1 MHTLHRYWIWPD
13 QLRLPFAAELN
24 RVGSRFDADDAIH
37 RDAYLSLWYALLAV
51 VIEGWST
58 LQLSDPTVDE
68 LLDSPFLGALRRYRN
83 GVFHFKRR
91 YWDACR
97 TELLM
102 GGAESAV
109 WVRRTH
115 DEIGRYL
122 LDAIRTDTTH

>member
-91 YWDACR
+91 YWD
-97 TELLM
+97 
-102 GGAESAV
+102 
-109 WVRRTH
+109 
-115 DEIGRYL
+115 GR
-122 LDAIRTDTTH
+122 